1 MTSAGGFSL
10 LAPAKINL
18 TLRVT
23 GRRPDG
29 YHELES
35 LVVFAEVGDR
45 LHFAPCDDVT
55 LELRGPFAGA
65 LSDPADNLILRAAAR
80 LAERFNASL
89 GAAIVLEKALPVAS
103 GIGGGSADAAAAL
116 VGLDQL
122 WRLGI
127 ERRELAK
134 IALSLGADVPVC
146 LAGTAA
152 WVTGIGEGI
161 EPLPGLPSL
170 PAVLVNPGRPVST
183 AAVFA
188 ARRGPFSPSTQCPT
202 VTDRDRLVGWL
213 RDGGNDLEAPAR
225 ALQPEIGRVL
235 EALACCSGCRL
246 VRMSGSGATCF
257 GLFDATEEAHAA
269 AREIAGAEPDWWVR
283 ATTLGVSRQA
293 RDTGRHTGR
302 Q

>member
-1 MTSAGGFSL
+1 MASAGAFSL

-23 GRRPDG
+23 GRRPNG

-35 LVVFAEVGDR
+35 LIVFAEVGDR

-55 LELRGPFAGA
+55 LELRGPFANA
-65 LSDPADNLILRAAAR
+65 LTDPADNLILRAAAR
-80 LAERFNASL
+80 LAERSNASL

-116 VGLDQL
+116 LGLNQL
-122 WRLGI
+122 WRSGVDR
-127 ERRELAK
+127 EELAE

-161 EPLPGLPSL
+161 EPLPDLPSM
-170 PAVLVNPGRPVST
+170 PAVLVNPGRPLST
-183 AAVFA
+183 AAVFN
-188 ARRGPFSPSTQCPT
+188 ARQGPLSPATQCPT
-202 VTDRDRLVGWL
+202 VTDRDRLIGWL
-213 RDGGNDLEAPAR
+213 RNGGNDLEAPAR
-225 ALQPEIGRVL
+225 ALEPEIGRVL
-235 EALACCSGCRL
+235 EALAACPGCRL
-246 VRMSGSGATCF
+246 ARMSGSGATCF
-257 GLFDATEEAHAA
+257 GLFDAPEEAHTA
-269 AREIAGAEPDWWVR
+269 ARVIAGAEPGWWVR
-283 ATTLGVSRQA
+283 ATTLGTS
-293 RDTGRHTGR
+293 RHTWGVGA